1 MADVAPAVRQ
11 LGRESARF
19 FANPSNLGL
28 ISANGDRL
36 GDLDTPA
43 PIFLLPEL
51 GDDPEPDKRVMQV
64 QGQALRC
71 HCKLDSWIA
80 AHRVNGAIAAHQ
92 PKLLQP
98 GREWVRLTSA
108 RTRRE
113 IRDCMPADLEGREM
127 VGYQFMEVA
136 ENLRIGV
143 GETWSCP
150 SKAPFGDE
158 VSQQAHHAEGHRCVE
173 AETGHPSGHADAGAD
188 RNVMKRMPALCGQ
201 ERMMASNLDRTTRPS
216 RDLEARLDA
225 AVHPRVNF
233 AWLYR
238 SIPTEAEYRW
248 HLPPNG
254 VLDGRPFTG
263 RRVVDQA
270 V

>member
-1 MADVAPAVRQ
+1 MADVAPTVRQ

-92 PKLLQP
+92 HLDELAQSVAVPAPDAIRESFLSRPLAHQAEFPQP
-98 GREWVRLTSA
+98 DS
-108 RTRRE
+108 
-113 IRDCMPADLEGREM
+113 
-127 VGYQFMEVA
+127 
-136 ENLRIGV
+136 
-143 GETWSCP
+143 
-150 SKAPFGDE
+150 
-158 VSQQAHHAEGHRCVE
+158 
-173 AETGHPSGHADAGAD
+173 
-188 RNVMKRMPALCGQ
+188 
-201 ERMMASNLDRTTRPS
+201 
-216 RDLEARLDA
+216 
-225 AVHPRVNF
+225 
-233 AWLYR
+233 
-238 SIPTEAEYRW
+238 
-248 HLPPNG
+248 
-254 VLDGRPFTG
+254 
-263 RRVVDQA
+263 
-270 V
+270 

>member
-1 MADVAPAVRQ
+1 MADVAPTVRQ

-92 PKLLQP
+92 HLDELAQSVAIPAPNRIWKAFFGGELAHHPKLLQP
-98 GREWVRLTSA
+98 GSEWVRLTSA

-127 VGYQFMEVA
+127 VGYQLMEVA
-136 ENLRIGV
+136 EDLRIGV
-143 GETWSCP
+143 GEAWSRP
-150 SKAPFGDE
+150 SKAPFG
-158 VSQQAHHAEGHRCVE
+158 VE
-173 AETGHPSGHADAGAD
+173 AS
-188 RNVMKRMPALCGQ
+188 
-201 ERMMASNLDRTTRPS
+201 
-216 RDLEARLDA
+216 LDA